1 MPGTSA
7 VVVLTG
13 PDDASAV
20 APPAL
25 AAAIGARGRRV
36 AASVAAVPPPVHLVG
51 QGPGMLPAARLVLA
65 APGDVATV
73 ALVRDGHDALPEQL
87 SDEVQARPVPTLT
100 LDGSGSGSS
109 ADPDRLADELSSFW
123 DRWEGEQ
130 VLLDL
135 QLTADTSE
143 VSRARRGVRAAVED
157 EGVPDTVRDDA
168 ELLTSELVTN
178 ALLHG
183 TPPVRVRLTGRP
195 DALVVT
201 VHDAGP
207 GTVPA
212 RRRHHGRGLAI
223 VAGLATRCGQWADAN
238 GTTTWFWVQR
248 DQSSGI
254 IPEEPLLGSSA
265 SHGATAGAA
274 AAPSGHESR

>member
-1 MPGTSA
+1 MPTSGA
-7 VVVLTG
+7 VLVLTG
-13 PDDASAV
+13 AEDASDV
-20 APPAL
+20 AAPAL

-36 AASVAAVPPPVHLVG
+36 VTSAVDAPGPVHLVG
-51 QGPGMLPAARLVLA
+51 RGPGMLPAARLVLA
-65 APGDVATV
+65 APGDVATL

-87 SDEVQARPVPTLT
+87 SEEVRARPVPTLT
-100 LDGSGSGSS
+100 LEGSGSGSS

-135 QLTADTSE
+135 QLTADTYE
-143 VSRARRGVRAAVED
+143 VSRARRGVGAAVEN

-178 ALLHG
+178 ALLHA
-183 TPPVRVRLTGRP
+183 TPPVRVRLAARA
-195 DALVVT
+195 DALVVS
-201 VHDAGP
+201 VHDGGP
-207 GTVPA
+207 ATVPA

-223 VAGLATRCGQWADAN
+223 VAGLATRCGQWTDAD
-238 GTTTWFWVQR
+238 GTTTWFWLRR
-248 DQSSGI
+248 DQPSGLG
-254 IPEEPLLGSSA
+254 EEPPPGSNA